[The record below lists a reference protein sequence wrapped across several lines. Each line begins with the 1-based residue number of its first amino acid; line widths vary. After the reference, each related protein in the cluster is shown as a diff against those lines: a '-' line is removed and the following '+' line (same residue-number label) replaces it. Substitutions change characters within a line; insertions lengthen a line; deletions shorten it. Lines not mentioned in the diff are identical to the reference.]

1 MRLLMMAGVIAMIG
15 CASNRGSEEP
25 EARIRDTTSTG
36 RDTLNP
42 SDTSQGTREMPGADT
57 AGRRTLKVPGDS
69 VRLEDTLSAP
79 PPSGDSAPSQR

>member
-1 MRLLMMAGVIAMIG
+1 MRCLMLLGVVAMAG

-25 EARIRDTTSTG
+25 EARIRDTTMTG
-36 RDTLNP
+36 QDTLTS
-42 SDTSQGTREMPGADT
+42 SDTSRGTREIPEADS
-57 AGRRTLKVPGDS
+57 ADRRMLKVPGDS